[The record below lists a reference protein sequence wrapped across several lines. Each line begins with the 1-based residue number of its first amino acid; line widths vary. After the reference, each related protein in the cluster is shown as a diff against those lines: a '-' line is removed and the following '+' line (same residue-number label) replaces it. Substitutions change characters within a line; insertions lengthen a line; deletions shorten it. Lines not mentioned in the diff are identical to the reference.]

1 MAKRRDNPNGFDS
14 GTISVRDNV
23 YDEALGI
30 YNDFG
35 DYGKWNQ
42 FDTGTD
48 ILDNPYALTTQDL
61 SYYALYLSGSNP
73 VNATNK
79 ALLEAAYNKVM
90 AAQQW
95 YSSQQSMTEDREY
108 DSPVNEVARQQ
119 DAGLNPDLNG
129 LGSDA
134 SVASTPPE
142 TSPLSS
148 IPSSNGADMLKQ
160 VFGVV
165 GAIAGFGLSFLQT
178 GSSIMKT
185 IQSIRNARG
194 EYSSNLLSKS
204 LPALISYLPDEAF
217 NRGAKLSDYF
227 TEDFVTGSGYTSR
240 DFREMSGFLESAKLP
255 QGSRT
260 EFEEALTRA
269 TMSHQSRTAAVM
281 DPLRPDFLN
290 ETYVDFIQMDAQR
303 RFYETGAAAALARYQ
318 QEYINQIDP
327 ELAADA
333 FDSSNQQILN
343 DELLQE
349 NEMKRT
355 FAQYLPEIYMLT
367 RAYQYLQS
375 GNELQQVMGISLY
388 NTVTGKNGTIMGG
401 VYSGLAGL
409 SDTPVANLASKGVEG
424 TDGIINIITHLLF
437 GDGPGSVQ
445 GVGKKLVNGFKE
457 FSDYILN
464 PAGNSKGKGIAKSLW
479 EAIKAPYDGTAPE
492 NPPLSPNMLDSYNH
506 FYGN

>member
-1 MAKRRDNPNGFDS
+1 MAIKRRDNPNGFDS
-14 GTISVRDNV
+14 GTINVRDSV

-30 YNDFG
+30 YNGFG
-35 DYGKWNQ
+35 AYDKWNSYN
-42 FDTGTD
+42 TGTG
-48 ILDNPYALTTQDL
+48 IVDNPYALTAQDL
-61 SYYALYLSGSNP
+61 SYYSLYMAGSNP

-79 ALLEAAYNKVM
+79 SLLEAAYNKVM

-95 YSSQQSMTEDREY
+95 YSSQQSMVEDREY
-108 DSPVNEVARQQ
+108 DSPVNEVSRQQ
-119 DAGLNPDLNG
+119 EAGLNPDLTG
-129 LGSDA
+129 IGVDPST
-134 SVASTPPE
+134 ASTPPE
-142 TSPLSS
+142 TTPLSAV
-148 IPSSNGADMLKQ
+148 PSANAGDMMQQ
-160 VFGVV
+160 VFGLV
-165 GAIAGFGLSFLQT
+165 GSIASFGLSFLQT

-227 TEDFVTGSGYTSR
+227 TEEFVTGSGYTAR

-260 EFEEALTRA
+260 EFEESLTRA
-269 TMSHQSRTAAVM
+269 TMSYQARTAAVM

-290 ETYVDFIQMDAQR
+290 ETYIDFIQMDADR
-303 RFYETGAAAALARYQ
+303 RFLESSAAAALARYNL
-318 QEYINQIDP
+318 EYRNQVDP

-343 DELLQE
+343 DEALQE

-355 FAQYLPEIYMLT
+355 FAQSLPEIYMLV

-388 NTVTGKNGTIMGG
+388 NTVTGKNGSIPGA
-401 VYSGLAGL
+401 VYSSLSALSETPVSGLA
-409 SDTPVANLASKGVEG
+409 TNMVEG
-424 TDGIINIITHLLF
+424 TDGLIRVVSHLLF
-437 GDGPGSVQ
+437 GSGPGAPVAADKIVS
-445 GVGKKLVNGFKE
+445 GFQD
-457 FSDYILN
+457 FSDYVLN
-464 PAGNSKGKGIAKSLW
+464 PAGNSKGKGIAKFLW
-479 EAIKAPYDGTAPE
+479 DSFKASSATPPE
-492 NPPLSPNMLDSYNH
+492 DFPGVPNMLDSYNH
-506 FYGN
+506 FYGK